1 MSLNTL
7 ITGLTASLC
16 SPLTASAQEFV
27 MLPKST
33 GKNEI
38 VRMADSCLA
47 QGMSDV
53 PDSMR

>member
-1 MSLNTL
+1 MSLDTL

-33 GKNEI
+33 GKNES